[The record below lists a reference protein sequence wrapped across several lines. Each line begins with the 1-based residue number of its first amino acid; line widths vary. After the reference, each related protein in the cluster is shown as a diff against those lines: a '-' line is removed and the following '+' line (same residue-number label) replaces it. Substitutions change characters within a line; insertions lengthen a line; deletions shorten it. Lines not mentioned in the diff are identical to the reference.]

1 MSGAGGNLF
10 EGSGDQRV
18 AGVPAD
24 TLGLLRLSLIP
35 GLGPVLI
42 GRLVE
47 ACGSAAGALVAPE
60 RHLRAVRGI
69 GPERARAVIDHREAS
84 KDLAQREL
92 DRAAALDVRIIG
104 RAEPGY
110 PPLLAHLADAPSILY
125 VRGELDGHALDRYAL
140 AVVGSRRCT
149 QYGIEQA
156 ERFAGAVAA
165 AGLTIVSGGAR
176 GIDTA
181 AHRAALR
188 SGGRTVAVLGCGLAH
203 VYPEENG
210 PLFEQISDG
219 RGAIVS
225 ELPLD
230 TQPAPENF
238 PARNRL
244 ISGLSLGVLVIE
256 AGKGSGALI
265 TARVAVEEH
274 QREVFAVPGR
284 LDSAASQGSNALLKA
299 GAAALVTD
307 PADVIEQLQAPARHL
322 HAGTHAARYGGPDQ
336 PPAEAALA
344 PALGLT
350 PRQASIASALT
361 HEMTVDELCIA
372 SGVGPAELRAD
383 LTMLEVMKKVVRVGS
398 RVAPARSGNHPG

>member
-47 ACGSAAGALVAPE
+47 ACGSVAGALVAPE

-110 PPLLAHLADAPSILY
+110 PPLLAHLTDAPSILY

-219 RGAIVS
+219 RGGDRQRVA
-225 ELPLD
+225 
-230 TQPAPENF
+230 AGH
-238 PARNRL
+238 PARTREFPGPQP
-244 ISGLSLGVLVIE
+244 SDQRAVAGGACHRGRQGVRRVDHRPSRRRGTPAGGLRR
-256 AGKGSGALI
+256 AR
-265 TARVAVEEH
+265 TARL
-274 QREVFAVPGR
+274 GR
-284 LDSAASQGSNALLKA
+284 
-299 GAAALVTD
+299 
-307 PADVIEQLQAPARHL
+307 
-322 HAGTHAARYGGPDQ
+322 
-336 PPAEAALA
+336 
-344 PALGLT
+344 
-350 PRQASIASALT
+350 
-361 HEMTVDELCIA
+361 
-372 SGVGPAELRAD
+372 
-383 LTMLEVMKKVVRVGS
+383 
-398 RVAPARSGNHPG
+398 